1 MEFTKDFLKA
11 EKEIFI
17 NLFGEEEFEKLE
29 KYIKTDLA
37 KQRAK
42 ELEKMP
48 YTKRPPSIR
57 AEIDREIYLEQKD
70 MKNKIKEVAKINSI
84 SKPEDDF
91 IIDSNLDEDIYPIK
105 NDLKQKNMEKFE
117 DLFKDL
123 EVQND
128 MTKKF
133 SEIAEKLM
141 NNFVIKANNIDYRLA
156 EIEFY
161 LYEKGKHE
169 DTFIHANVLEEKP
182 NKAAKLQCK
191 MACWYFHYSGIDI
204 TFGNKN
210 GRFGGILI
218 RSLVSSLENP
228 TNELVGPL
236 KLKNE
241 LLNQYQ
247 EIDKS
252 RDFLKLSISKKSLSI
267 VPKHLVRVNLGKSGD
282 QKFREMKYRFI
293 LPEIEKWVKKS

>member
-1 MEFTKDFLKA
+1 M
-11 EKEIFI
+11 
-17 NLFGEEEFEKLE
+17 
-29 KYIKTDLA
+29 
-37 KQRAK
+37 
-42 ELEKMP
+42 
-48 YTKRPPSIR
+48 
-57 AEIDREIYLEQKD
+57 
-70 MKNKIKEVAKINSI
+70 
-84 SKPEDDF
+84 
-91 IIDSNLDEDIYPIK
+91 
-105 NDLKQKNMEKFE
+105 NDNLKQKDMEKFE

-123 EVQND
+123 EVQSD

-141 NNFVIKANNIDYRLA
+141 NNFVIKANNKDYRLA

-169 DTFIHANVLEEKP
+169 DTFIHANVLEEKKP
-182 NKAAKLQCK
+182 NKAAKLQSK

-204 TFGNKN
+204 TFGNEN

-218 RSLVSSLENP
+218 RSLVSSLVNP

-241 LLNQYQ
+241 LLNLYQ

-252 RDFLKLSISKKSLSI
+252 RDFLKLSISKKPLSI
-267 VPKHLVRVNLGKSGD
+267 VPKPLVRFNLGKSGD
-282 QKFREMKYRFI
+282 QKFKEMKYRFI
-293 LPEIEKWVKKS
+293 LPEIEKWVKKA